1 MSSRSL
7 SLGVTRLAVTLEGG
21 RLWVALLG
29 AGVLAIGA
37 GYLSKA
43 AFLVAGAILLIVFA
57 YVAYRAPRT
66 VLALLVFIP
75 LVDRYLIRTLV
86 PEPYQT
92 ISTFLSE
99 GLLTFAA
106 AAIFVHGRRHGRIVP
121 AFRHPVAAFLG
132 LFIAVALVSALVN
145 DVKPVVAILGIV
157 TTIDAFAVFF
167 LVRII
172 GYEERAGLLAFT
184 IYVGIAVAAAA
195 LALAQVILSPDI
207 LGLVTFVGRFGEGM
221 RPGAFFTGE
230 PNMLAAVLALAVP
243 FTAFATVQREIDR
256 RQRAAFA
263 VALFVLLLA
272 LVFTFSRGAWFA
284 IGLGVLVTTLIV
296 DRRALVAVM
305 ATAALALA
313 AALVLPRGILLPPG
327 SQWSFDLADA
337 TITRVQAISA
347 GNDER
352 FKYIE
357 NALPIVMD
365 HPVVGT
371 GPGTYG
377 GGIAARYG
385 SDLYS
390 TYTDGL
396 APIGRTVDNYWLHLV
411 VEFGIVGMVLLA
423 GTLGWLII
431 GMLRA
436 ARHASGRRRLIL
448 AGAAGAAL
456 ISALISVS
464 EMLLEGNTTTFAL
477 FFFLGIG
484 TLVLAETRAEDQGL
498 ETSAERS
505 PARLNQPPA

>member
-7 SLGVTRLAVTLEGG
+7 SPGVSRLAVTLGGG
-21 RLWVALLG
+21 RLWVVLVG
-29 AGVLAIGA
+29 AAVLAIAA
-37 GYLSKA
+37 GYVSKA
-43 AFLVAGAILLIVFA
+43 AFLVAGALLLLVFA

-75 LVDRYLIRTLV
+75 LVDRYLIRTFV

-99 GLLTFAA
+99 GLLAFAA
-106 AAIFVHGRRHGRIVP
+106 AAIFVHGRRQGRIVA
-121 AFRHPVAAFLG
+121 AFRHPVTAFLG
-132 LFIAVALVSALVN
+132 LFIALALISAVVN
-145 DVKPVVAILGIV
+145 EVKPVVAILGIV
-157 TTIDAFAVFF
+157 TTIDAFVVFF

-172 GYEERAGLLAFT
+172 GYEERAGFVAFT
-184 IYVGIAVAAAA
+184 IYVGIAVAAAL
-195 LALAQVILSPDI
+195 LALAQVVLSPDI

-230 PNMLAAVLALAVP
+230 PNMLGAVLALAVP
-243 FTAFATVQREIDR
+243 FTAFATVQRGIDR
-256 RQRAAFA
+256 RRRGAFA
-263 VALFVLLLA
+263 IALFVLLLA

-284 IGLGVLVTTLIV
+284 IGIGVLVTTLIV
-296 DRRALVAVM
+296 DRRALVAVA
-305 ATAALALA
+305 ATGALALA
-313 AALVLPRGILLPPG
+313 AAFVLPRGILLPPG
-327 SQWSFDLADA
+327 SQWSFDLGDA
-337 TITRVQAISA
+337 TISRVQAISA

-352 FKYIE
+352 FKYIQ

-365 HPVVGT
+365 HPVIGT

-385 SDLYS
+385 SELYS

-396 APIGRTVDNYWLHLV
+396 APIGRTVDNFWLHLV
-411 VEFGIVGMVLLA
+411 VEFGVVGAVLFA
-423 GTLGWLII
+423 GTLGWLILV
-431 GMLRA
+431 MLLA
-436 ARHASGRRRLIL
+436 ARRATGTRRLLL
-448 AGAAGAAL
+448 AGAAGAAS

-484 TLVLAETRAEDQGL
+484 TLILADGVADDQGL
-498 ETSAERS
+498 DASAARS
-505 PARLNQPPA
+505 SANVNQPPE